1 MLMQF
6 RNFTLNCYHVD
17 RVGSNYAPRILSC
30 KRFDV
35 AMDATHQEKEILTS
49 EGGMKQKRK
58 NIIYVE
64 VKWLRDRAARLSS
77 TYN

>member
-1 MLMQF
+1 
-6 RNFTLNCYHVD
+6 
-17 RVGSNYAPRILSC
+17 
-30 KRFDV
+30 
-35 AMDATHQEKEILTS
+35 MDATHQEKEILTS